1 MSPTFSCYRNSVVF
15 LLPMM
20 IHAADDEIY
29 DQQLL
34 LCKSQ
39 SKQLVQKVMK
49 WKKSK
54 KVNWPKNSQTSESRL
69 LRSWWKQKASF
80 CSQIGAINLNG
91 TSIYHAIVSFFLSS
105 FSSFVKT
112 MLWLIS
118 HVAPKPLP
126 PNVENYAKY
135 WFSFILQRSLL
146 LLPSNLEKKKMW
158 MKVLQIEPNNHTEY
172 ALDNHFGYF

>member
-1 MSPTFSCYRNSVVF
+1 MSPSLSCYRNLFIS

-20 IHAADDEIY
+20 IHDADDEIY

-39 SKQLVQKVMK
+39 SKMFVQKMMK

-54 KVNWPKNSQTSESRL
+54 KVNWLENSRKSESRL

-80 CSQIGAINLNG
+80 HSQIGAINLNG
-91 TSIYHAIVSFFLSS
+91 TSIYHAMVSFFLSS
-105 FSSFVKT
+105 FSSCVKT

-118 HVAPKPLP
+118 HVAPKTLP

-135 WFSFILQRSLL
+135 WFSFLQRLLL
-146 LLPSNLEKKKMW
+146 LLPSNLVKKKMW
-158 MKVLQIEPNNHTEY
+158 MKVFQIEPNNHTEY